1 MTTFMSFAPFH
12 SQIHTTIQCCVMYVV
27 EEELLNNSVT
37 TLYIFHLGQIV
48 RVGMMKDVVLV
59 SA

>member
-1 MTTFMSFAPFH
+1 
-12 SQIHTTIQCCVMYVV
+12 MYVV